1 MICPHQPSD
10 NLCFCVCVSH
20 YVTFF
25 PVCNMTHETVAH
37 QHWLTVSSIDCPTL
51 LLSSVGTLEKRK
63 LKNVYVWPVSSADQ
77 SVVPVTPKSRI
88 PVHYMYHGT
97 DILPLAMCHLLY
109 QTFTVSG
116 PWQTKPTYHRTRCY
130 EGHLLL
136 CLCLKEAAFEH
147 TTNTTGS
154 SQLVCMFC
162 IR

>member
-10 NLCFCVCVSH
+10 SLCFCVCVCHTMSH
-20 YVTFF
+20 SSLYVTWHMKLW
-25 PVCNMTHETVAH
+25 PT
-37 QHWLTVSSIDCPTL
+37 SIDCPTL